1 MAEDKKNPE
10 VVVPEE
16 EIQEIK
22 SLQEKY
28 QGIAL
33 QLGQA
38 SLQRSQ
44 LTRELDNIE
53 SNEQKLLVAY
63 DEARESEQG
72 IVKKMTDKY
81 GIGNLDVESGKFT
94 PQN

>member
-1 MAEDKKNPE
+1 VAEEKKKTE
-10 VVVPEE
+10 VVVPKE

-33 QLGQA
+33 QLGQIA
-38 SLQRSQ
+38 LQRSQ
-44 LTRELDNIE
+44 LNKELDNIE
-53 SNEQKLLVAY
+53 SNEQKLYVAY
-63 DEARESEQG
+63 DEARESEQE
-72 IVKKMTDKY
+72 IIKKMTDKY

>member
-1 MAEDKKNPE
+1 VAEEKKKTE
-10 VVVPEE
+10 VVVPKE

-33 QLGQA
+33 QLGQIA
-38 SLQRSQ
+38 LQRNQ
-44 LTRELDNIE
+44 LNKELDNIE
-53 SNEQKLLVAY
+53 SNEQKLLVTY
-63 DEARESEQG
+63 DEARELEQE
-72 IVKKMTDKY
+72 IIKKMTEKY

>member
-1 MAEDKKNPE
+1 MAEDKKNQE

-28 QGIAL
+28 EGLAL
-33 QLGQA
+33 QLGQIT
-38 SLQRSQ
+38 LQRSH
-44 LTRELDNIE
+44 LTRELENIE

-63 DEARESEQG
+63 DEARESEEE

-81 GIGNLDVESGKFT
+81 GIGNLDVETGKFT

>member
-1 MAEDKKNPE
+1 MAKNENPE

-16 EIQEIK
+16 EVKQIK
-22 SLQEKY
+22 TLQEKY
-28 QGIAL
+28 QTLAL

-38 SLQRSQ
+38 SLQRVQ
-44 LTRELDNIE
+44 LNRELENVE
-53 SNEQKLLVAY
+53 TNEQKLHVAY
-63 DEARESEQG
+63 DEARESEQK
-72 IVKKMTDKY
+72 IVKTMTDKY

>member
-1 MAEDKKNPE
+1 
-10 VVVPEE
+10 
-16 EIQEIK
+16 
-22 SLQEKY
+22 
-28 QGIAL
+28 
-33 QLGQA
+33 
-38 SLQRSQ
+38 
-44 LTRELDNIE
+44 
-53 SNEQKLLVAY
+53 LLVAY

>member
-33 QLGQA
+33 QLGQTR
-38 SLQRSQ
+38 LQQAQ
-44 LTRELDNIE
+44 LTKELDNIE
-53 SNEQKLLVAY
+53 ANEQKLLVAY
-63 DEARESEQG
+63 DEARESEQK

>member
-1 MAEDKKNPE
+1 MAEEKKNPE
-10 VVVPEE
+10 VVVPKE

-44 LTRELDNIE
+44 LNKELENVE
-53 SNEQKLLVAY
+53 TNEQKLHVEY
-63 DEARESEQG
+63 DEARESEQE
-72 IVKKMTDKY
+72 IIKKMTEKY

>member
-1 MAEDKKNPE
+1 MAEEAKKSE

-16 EIQEIK
+16 EIKEIK
-22 SLQEKY
+22 SLQETY

-44 LTRELDNIE
+44 LNRELDNIE
-53 SNEQKLLVAY
+53 SNEQKLHVAY
-63 DEARESEQG
+63 DEARESEQE
-72 IVKKMTDKY
+72 IIKKMTDKY
-81 GIGNLDVESGKFT
+81 GIGNLDVETGKFT

>member
-1 MAEDKKNPE
+1 MAEEKKNPE

-22 SLQEKY
+22 SLQETY

-33 QLGQA
+33 QLGQIA
-38 SLQRSQ
+38 LQRSQ

-53 SNEQKLLVAY
+53 SNEQKLLVTY

-72 IVKKMTDKY
+72 IVKTMTDKY
-81 GIGNLDVESGKFT
+81 GIGNLDVETGKFT

>member
-1 MAEDKKNPE
+1 MAEEAKKSE

-16 EIQEIK
+16 EIKEIK
-22 SLQEKY
+22 SLQETY

-33 QLGQA
+33 QLGQIA
-38 SLQRSQ
+38 LQRSQ
-44 LTRELDNIE
+44 LNRELDNIE
-53 SNEQKLLVAY
+53 SNEQKLHVAY
-63 DEARESEQG
+63 DVARESEQK
-72 IVKKMTDKY
+72 IVKTMTDKY

>member
-1 MAEDKKNPE
+1 VAEEKKNKE

-16 EIQEIK
+16 EIKEIK

-28 QGIAL
+28 QGLAL
-33 QLGQA
+33 QLGQIA
-38 SLQRSQ
+38 LQRSQ
-44 LTRELDNIE
+44 LTRELENVE

>member
-1 MAEDKKNPE
+1 MAEEKKNPE

-44 LTRELDNIE
+44 LTKELDNIE
-53 SNEQKLLVAY
+53 SNEQKLHVAY
-63 DEARESEQG
+63 DECREEEQNL
-72 IVKKMTDKY
+72 VKSMTEKY
-81 GIGNLDVESGKFT
+81 GIGNLDIETGKFT
-94 PQN
+94 PQE

>member
-1 MAEDKKNPE
+1 VAEKKKKSE

-33 QLGQA
+33 QLGQIA
-38 SLQRSQ
+38 LQRNQ
-44 LTRELDNIE
+44 LNKELDNIE
-53 SNEQKLLVAY
+53 SNEQKLLVTY
-63 DEARESEQG
+63 DEARELEQE
-72 IVKKMTDKY
+72 IIKKMTEKY

>member
-1 MAEDKKNPE
+1 VAEETKKSE

-16 EIQEIK
+16 EVNQIK
-22 SLQEKY
+22 TLQEKY
-28 QGIAL
+28 QTLAL

-38 SLQRSQ
+38 SIQRTQ
-44 LTRELDNIE
+44 LNRELENVE
-53 SNEQKLLVAY
+53 TNEQKLHVAY
-63 DEARESEQG
+63 DEARESEQE
-72 IVKKMTDKY
+72 IIKKMTEKY

>member
-1 MAEDKKNPE
+1 MAEKKKKSE

-33 QLGQA
+33 QLGQIA
-38 SLQRSQ
+38 LQRNQ
-44 LTRELDNIE
+44 LNKELDNIE
-53 SNEQKLLVAY
+53 SNEQKLLVTY
-63 DEARESEQG
+63 DEARELEQE
-72 IVKKMTDKY
+72 IIKKMTEKY

>member
-1 MAEDKKNPE
+1 MAEEKKNPE

-44 LTRELDNIE
+44 LNKELENVE
-53 SNEQKLLVAY
+53 TNEQKLHVEY
-63 DEARESEQG
+63 DEARESEQE
-72 IVKKMTDKY
+72 IIKKMTEKY

>member
-1 MAEDKKNPE
+1 MAEEAKKSE

-33 QLGQA
+33 QLGQIA
-38 SLQRSQ
+38 LQRNQ
-44 LTRELDNIE
+44 LNKELDNIE
-53 SNEQKLLVAY
+53 SNEQKLLVTY
-63 DEARESEQG
+63 DEARELEQE
-72 IVKKMTDKY
+72 IIKKMTEKY

>member
-44 LTRELDNIE
+44 LTRELDIIE

-63 DEARESEQG
+63 DEARESEQE
-72 IVKKMTDKY
+72 IIKKMTDKY

>member
-44 LTRELDNIE
+44 LARELENVE

-63 DEARESEQG
+63 DEARESEQK

>member
-1 MAEDKKNPE
+1 MAEEKKKTE
-10 VVVPEE
+10 VVVPKE

-38 SLQRSQ
+38 SLHRSQ
-44 LTRELDNIE
+44 LNKELDTIE
-53 SNEQKLLVAY
+53 SNEQKLLVTY
-63 DEARESEQG
+63 DEARELEQE
-72 IVKKMTDKY
+72 IIKKMTEKY

>member
-1 MAEDKKNPE
+1 MAEEKKKTE
-10 VVVPEE
+10 VVVPKE

-33 QLGQA
+33 QLGQIA
-38 SLQRSQ
+38 LQRNQ
-44 LTRELDNIE
+44 LNKELDNIE
-53 SNEQKLLVAY
+53 SNEQKLLVTY
-63 DEARESEQG
+63 DEARELEQE
-72 IVKKMTDKY
+72 IIKKMTEKY

>member
-1 MAEDKKNPE
+1 MAEEKKKTE

-44 LTRELDNIE
+44 LNKELENVE
-53 SNEQKLLVAY
+53 TNEQKLHVAY
-63 DEARESEQG
+63 DEARESEQE
-72 IVKKMTDKY
+72 IIKKMTEKY